1 MVLDNFTHK
10 LLGYQQV
17 HSIFRAY
24 WHYFKNIKTDF
35 ITFNQLSQLEET
47 GPREKI
53 VKFGRIL
60 FHLTSL
66 TESVALL
73 TEFANNRLSFH
84 SSKNSNPTDSLDEIG
99 ALRALLFTMN
109 CCNDF

>member
-1 MVLDNFTHK
+1 MRILFV
-10 LLGYQQV
+10 GYQQV